1 MNLLLEI
8 AATFTGS
15 PWQMWACMAIILA
28 TVVAFS
34 LDRYSLELVSL
45 VSLVALLAVSAAA
58 PFVGAVSGALVTPEV
73 LLRGFAS
80 PALFA
85 IMGLLV
91 IGQAMFQSGAFEHP
105 TKRLLALQE
114 KHPRLTVAAVFL
126 IVMVVS
132 AFLNNTP
139 VVVMFIP
146 IVTAM
151 AAQSKTPPS
160 RFMMPL
166 SFLSIFGGMTT
177 IIGSSTNLLAAQSY
191 RSAVP
196 GGEIDFFELTPMG
209 LFLAGTGVVFLFTV
223 GRRLLPRHFG
233 PDDDQNADR
242 EGKQFIAQIEI
253 SRGNPLIGIGPVA
266 GLFPDLPDV
275 TVRMVQRREE
285 AILPPF
291 EDFTFRTGDV
301 VIIAATRIAL
311 TNLLKMK
318 PEVLEGLIA
327 EISLGDEESSAP
339 RAQLNIVEAVV
350 APGSRMNGQTIGQIG
365 FHYQTNCVILGIER
379 RSRMLR
385 TQMNRIRLETGD
397 VLLILGD
404 INDLRALR
412 EDRDIVLLERSMEG
426 LPDSRN
432 ARISVAIFA
441 VVVAATAFGI
451 LPIAVAAISGAAS
464 LIALG
469 CLNIRQAAR
478 TVDRRIYLL
487 IGSSLAMGT
496 ALQETGGA
504 KLIGE
509 FIAAGAGG
517 FGPAILISAF
527 FLLCAAVTNIL
538 SNNATIVLFTP
549 IAVNA
554 AQKIGIDPHVLVLTV
569 IYAANCSFA
578 TPIAYQTNLLV
589 MTPGHYKFRDYVKV
603 GGPLIIVIW
612 IAYSIA
618 APIYFTAIGRL

>member
-1 MNLLLEI
+1 
-8 AATFTGS
+8 
-15 PWQMWACMAIILA
+15 MWAALAIILA

-34 LDRYSLELVSL
+34 LDRFSLEMVSL
-45 VSLVALLAVSAAA
+45 GSLTALLCLFAFA
-58 PFVGAVSGALVTPEV
+58 PLTGATTGELLTPEV

-91 IGQAMFQSGAFEHP
+91 IGQAMFQSGAFEYP
-105 TKRLLALQE
+105 TKQLLVFQE
-114 KHPRLTVAAVFL
+114 KRPRLTTAAVFL
-126 IVMVVS
+126 IVMIVS

-146 IVTAM
+146 IVAAM
-151 AAQSKTPPS
+151 AAQAKIAAS
-160 RFMMPL
+160 RVMIPL

-191 RSAVP
+191 RSTVP
-196 GGEIDFFELTPMG
+196 GGDIGFFELSPMG
-209 LFLAGTGVVFLFTV
+209 LFLAAIGVLFLATY
-223 GRRLLPRHFG
+223 GRRVLPQRTTPG
-233 PDDDQNADR
+233 GDQAADR

-253 SRGNPLIGIGPVA
+253 GRGNPLIGVGPVA

-275 TVRMVQRREE
+275 TVRMVQRRED

-291 EDFTFRTGDV
+291 EDFRFKLGDV
-301 VIIAATRIAL
+301 VIIAATRAAL
-311 TNLLKMK
+311 TNLLKTR
-318 PEVLEGLIA
+318 PEVLEGIIA
-327 EISLGDEESSAP
+327 ETSLGDDEASSQ
-339 RAQLNIVEAVV
+339 RAQLNIVEAII
-350 APGSRMNGQTIGQIG
+350 APGSRMIGQTIGQIG
-365 FHYQTNCVILGIER
+365 FHYQTNCVILGVER

-385 TQMNRIRLETGD
+385 TQLHRIRLEPGD

-412 EDRDIVLLERSMEG
+412 ADRDIVLMERSMEG
-426 LPDSRN
+426 LPDARN
-432 ARISVAIFA
+432 ARISALVF
-441 VVVAATAFGI
+441 VLVVAATATGL
-451 LPIAVAAISGAAS
+451 LPIAVAATAGAAS
-464 LIALG
+464 IVGLG

-478 TVDRRIYLL
+478 TIDRRIYLL
-487 IGSSLAMGT
+487 IGASLAMGA

-504 KLIGE
+504 RLIGDL
-509 FIAAGAGG
+509 FASIAAP

-527 FLLCAAVTNIL
+527 FLLCAAITNVL
-538 SNNATIVLFTP
+538 SNNATVVLFTP

-554 AQKIGIDPHVLVLTV
+554 AQRAGIDPHVLVLTV

-589 MTPGHYKFRDYVKV
+589 MTPGHYKFSDFVRV
-603 GGPLIIVIW
+603 GVPLIVLIW

-618 APIYFTAIGRL
+618 APIFFTAIGRL